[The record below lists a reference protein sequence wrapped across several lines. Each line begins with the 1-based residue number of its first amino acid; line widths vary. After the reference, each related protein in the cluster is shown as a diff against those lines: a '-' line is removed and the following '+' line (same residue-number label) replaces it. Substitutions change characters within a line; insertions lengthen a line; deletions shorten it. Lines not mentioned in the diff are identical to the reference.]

1 MAWTVSNSPL
11 TTYGVE
17 QTENATLIYN
27 QLTAFGWSHN
37 AICAVLG
44 NMQAES
50 TINPGCVEG
59 WVSTYLPKKGYG
71 LIQWT
76 NTSATVV
83 EENTLWAWTYSKYGD
98 YDWANGDRQ
107 IVFINTDDA
116 SGWIPTTSYP
126 MSYNE
131 FKVSTDSID
140 TLTRAYFKN
149 RERGTWSNVRTT
161 YAQHWD
167 SVFSGEDYH
176 NIYVTKSGNGS
187 ITVSPRLAK
196 QGDTITLTVTPAS
209 GETLLTLEA
218 REISTGYSIAISF
231 QTGTQTFPMVN
242 DNVMITVA
250 FSGTPPTPPTPTRKH
265 KMPLYMM
272 LRRRTLI

>member
-1 MAWTVSNSPL
+1 MAWTISNSPL
-11 TTYGVE
+11 TTYGTE
-17 QTENATLIYN
+17 QTDNATLIYN
-27 QLTAFGWSHN
+27 QLIAYGWSHN
-37 AICAVLG
+37 AICALLG
-44 NMQAES
+44 NMQFES

-59 WVSTYLPKKGYG
+59 WATNNPPKKGYG

-76 NTSATVV
+76 NPSATVV
-83 EENTLWAWTYSKYGD
+83 EENPLWAWCYSKYGD

-107 IVFINTDDA
+107 LVFINTDDA
-116 SGWIPTTSYP
+116 SGWITKPEYP

-131 FKVSTDSID
+131 YKVSTDSV
-140 TLTRAYFKN
+140 TYLTRVYFEN
-149 RERGTWSNVRTT
+149 RERGTWSSLRST

-176 NIYVTKSGNGS
+176 NIYIRKSGNGS
-187 ITVSPRLAK
+187 VTVSPTLAK

-218 REISTGYSIAISF
+218 REVTTGYSIAISF

-242 DNVMITVA
+242 DNVIITVA
-250 FSGTPPTPPTPTRKH
+250 FSGTPPTPPVPPTKRK

-272 LRRRTLI
+272 IRRRPL